1 MATAKRK
8 PERIKVFRRPI
19 PPAKIRVTGGN
30 AKTVPTKYRVHVKK
44 VNSLAPGSIFKSPVI
59 TLLKEIKFVVCDQ
72 YPISDPNKTAPN
84 TAAPVAL
91 MVFGNW
97 SSGVAAGG
105 GVSLMEEGS
114 VMVVDVLQYNIYVDG
129 FS

>member
-19 PPAKIRVTGGN
+19 PPANIRVTGGN
-30 AKTVPTKYRVHVKK
+30 AKTVPTKYRVHVNR
-44 VNSLAPGSIFKSPVI
+44 VNSLAPGSRCNSPVM
-59 TLLKEIKFVVCDQ
+59 TLLKEIKFDVCDQ
-72 YPISDPNKTAPN
+72 YPISDPNKTAPK

-105 GVSLMEEGS
+105 GASLEMEEGS
-114 VMVVDVLQYNIYVDG
+114 VMVMDVLQYNIC
-129 FS
+129 